1 MATRITLTYRYLLY
15 NRKNKI
21 SYCKSCIVVVYFSV
35 LINCNH
41 HISVMEIAED
51 LQARVR
57 YGTGESGTGDSG
69 TGESGTGVPGSQ
81 VPVLG
86 SQVPGS
92 QVPYRGARYRGFRYR
107 GVLLFMPFSQCYGF
121 KYSEFRSIYRI
132 LAQSWIRFQGYV
144 VNL

>member
-1 MATRITLTYRYLLY
+1 M
-15 NRKNKI
+15 
-21 SYCKSCIVVVYFSV
+21 VVYFSV

-57 YGTGESGTGDSG
+57 YRGFRYWGVRYRGTGEPGTGTGESGTG
-69 TGESGTGVPGSQ
+69 ESGTVPGSQ
-81 VPVLG
+81 
-86 SQVPGS
+86 
-92 QVPYRGARYRGFRYR
+92 YRGFRYR

-132 LAQSWIRFQGYV
+132 LAQSWIRIQAYV
-144 VNL
+144 VNF